1 MRAMTSSPGTQS
13 IDRAAQLLVHVVE
26 NSEPTSVGS
35 LAQTTGLPKSTT
47 SRLVRAL
54 ERQGLVQRDGARG
67 SLSPGPV
74 LLRFARRDAELDLP
88 ALAHDTLRRLAAET
102 GETINLA
109 VAGPFG
115 VEQIAQEDS
124 RHFLGGTNWVG
135 RRVPFHASANGKALL
150 AFGAARVDEGDLER
164 LTPHTIV
171 DRRHARDRVED
182 VARPRLRDRSRRARA
197 RALRRRFA
205 RLRPRRLGG
214 RCAQHLRPDHPHAF
228 CAPGGAWRAA
238 RSPRRRAV
246 GAARPPR
253 TEARCRMTHEEILR
267 GPLRRHARR
276 ERPFRQGADRARASR
291 RAWTPR

>member
-1 MRAMTSSPGTQS
+1 MATKPGTQS

-35 LAQTTGLPKSTT
+35 LAETTGLPKSTT

-74 LLRFARRDAELDLP
+74 LLRFARRGGELDLT

-109 VAGPFG
+109 ITGSLG

-135 RRVPFHASANGKALL
+135 RRVPHHCSANGKALL
-150 AFGAARVDEGDLER
+150 AFGAARLPDSELER

-171 DRRHARDRVED
+171 DPDKLEAE
-182 VARPRLRDRSRRARA
+182 LKKARA
-197 RALRRRFA
+197 RGYATAADELEPGLSAVAAPVFSPDRVAVAALSVSGPTMRMSPA
-205 RLRPRRLGG
+205 RLEELG
-214 RCAQHLRPDHPHAF
+214 ALLVHHAAELSALLDDHDAK
-228 CAPGGAWRAA
+228 R
-238 RSPRRRAV
+238 
-246 GAARPPR
+246 GAA
-253 TEARCRMTHEEILR
+253 
-267 GPLRRHARR
+267 
-276 ERPFRQGADRARASR
+276 
-291 RAWTPR
+291 

>member
-1 MRAMTSSPGTQS
+1 MATKPGTQS

-35 LAQTTGLPKSTT
+35 LAETTGLPKSTT

-74 LLRFARRDAELDLP
+74 LLRFARRGGELDLT

-109 VAGPFG
+109 ITGSLG

-135 RRVPFHASANGKALL
+135 RRVPHHCSANGKALL
-150 AFGAARVDEGDLER
+150 AFGAARLPDGDLER
-164 LTPHTIV
+164 LTPKTIV
-171 DRRHARDRVED
+171 DRRKLETELKD
-182 VARPRLRDRSRRARA
+182 VRARGYA
-197 RALRRRFA
+197 TAVDELEPGLSAVAAPVFGPDRDAVAALSVSGPTMRMTST
-205 RLRPRRLGG
+205 RLEELG
-214 RCAQHLRPDHPHAF
+214 ALLVHHAAELSALLDHHDAK
-228 CAPGGAWRAA
+228 R
-238 RSPRRRAV
+238 
-246 GAARPPR
+246 GAA
-253 TEARCRMTHEEILR
+253 
-267 GPLRRHARR
+267 
-276 ERPFRQGADRARASR
+276 
-291 RAWTPR
+291 